1 MRYKLATILIVLV
14 CFAAML
20 FGIIVTKESNEKQGG
35 EKTTEVTVVES
46 TVATDPINIEETT
59 TPTETEALPTENT
72 APIETE
78 AETGSETE
86 EVFVPSIEPTT
97 PTPTV
102 PTESQPDLEPETTPP
117 SVDETISFFDP
128 YEVAPNGMTNRE
140 MLACVLYQE
149 AGWSKSCDEC
159 KKRVV
164 DVVLNRV
171 ESPYFPN
178 TIYEVLMQKGQY
190 GTYYWT
196 GIQWSDNAEMDPA
209 GVDRA
214 FRVVDA
220 VLCGA
225 NSDIY
230 GQDYVWQAEFV
241 QGSTGFWCCGTYYGA
256 M

>member
-1 MRYKLATILIVLV
+1 MSEKIYKIASAFCIGLIIFTLLAMIGANIYLSNKETDTNIAKVETTQVTTIPIDTTENTE
-14 CFAAML
+14 AS
-20 FGIIVTKESNEKQGG
+20 I
-35 EKTTEVTVVES
+35 TTEVIDTTVVETIPKETEVVE
-46 TVATDPINIEETT
+46 TVAPTELEVQE
-59 TPTETEALPTENT
+59 TETEA
-72 APIETE
+72 
-78 AETGSETE
+78 
-86 EVFVPSIEPTT
+86 TT
-97 PTPTV
+97 WPNGDT
-102 PTESQPDLEPETTPP
+102 SYYD
-117 SVDETISFFDP
+117 FDP
-128 YEVAPNGMTNRE
+128 HAVAPNGMTNRE
-140 MLACVLYQE
+140 LLACVVYQE

-159 KKRVV
+159 RKRVV

-196 GIQWSDNAEMDPA
+196 GIQWSDNAETDPS

-230 GQDYVWQAEFV
+230 GQGYVWQAEFT

>member
-1 MRYKLATILIVLV
+1 MSEKIYKIASAFCISLIIFTLLAMIGANIYLNNKETDTNTAKVETTQVTTIPIDTTEN
-14 CFAAML
+14 AETS
-20 FGIIVTKESNEKQGG
+20 I
-35 EKTTEVTVVES
+35 TTEVIDTTVVETIPKETEVTE
-46 TVATDPINIEETT
+46 TVAPTEPDVQESEIEVTT
-59 TPTETEALPTENT
+59 TW
-72 APIETE
+72 
-78 AETGSETE
+78 
-86 EVFVPSIEPTT
+86 PSGDT
-97 PTPTV
+97 
-102 PTESQPDLEPETTPP
+102 SYYD
-117 SVDETISFFDP
+117 FDP
-128 YEVAPNGMTNRE
+128 HAVAPNGMTNRE
-140 MLACVLYQE
+140 LLACVVYQE

-159 KKRVV
+159 RKRVV

-230 GQDYVWQAEFV
+230 GQDYVWQAEFT